1 MTQLENNLK
10 ILNELDSHWLET
22 VSNEMKK
29 ENGTTTPELV
39 KAYNRLWRT
48 LRAAFKEDKE
58 LALEIFQNNTEGD
71 GTWLLKDIEN
81 SLKIYFSFSCLRKIQ
96 EKQSEQVKTVLDY
109 VFENAILYYDPQF
122 MNEYEKYN
130 CKSKIDFLNVAKALN
145 ALVSFYLNRHFS
157 SKNMLK
163 DLEEETGLNAE
174 LCSYIVNIIMEDYQK
189 LQLNFIID
197 SLQEL
202 QNR

>member
-130 CKSKIDFLNVAKALN
+130 CKSKIDFLNVAK
-145 ALVSFYLNRHFS
+145 
-157 SKNMLK
+157 

>member
-122 MNEYEKYN
+122 MNEYEKC
-130 CKSKIDFLNVAKALN
+130 CKSTKCIGEFLFESPFFFENYVER
-145 ALVSFYLNRHFS
+145 SGRGNRVERGT
-157 SKNMLK
+157 M
-163 DLEEETGLNAE
+163 
-174 LCSYIVNIIMEDYQK
+174 
-189 LQLNFIID
+189 
-197 SLQEL
+197 
-202 QNR
+202 

>member
-96 EKQSEQVKTVLDY
+96 EK
-109 VFENAILYYDPQF
+109 
-122 MNEYEKYN
+122 
-130 CKSKIDFLNVAKALN
+130 KSKIDFLNVAKALN

-157 SKNMLK
+157 SKIMLK